1 MIITEKYSRRVE
13 IENNTIKQTK
23 RERKKRKKEE
33 TKKRR
38 RRRRAILT
46 IHSYDII

>member
-23 RERKKRKKEE
+23 RERKKERKKEE
-33 TKKRR
+33 TKKKKEKSN
-38 RRRRAILT
+38 IDNTL
-46 IHSYDII
+46 I

>member
-1 MIITEKYSRRVE
+1 MIIIEKYSRRVE

-33 TKKRR
+33 TKKKEKSN
-38 RRRRAILT
+38 IDNTL
-46 IHSYDII
+46 I